1 MNNDLLQRESK
12 KALAVIMTTGAV
24 DFTNRMLTDR
34 EWTVGLLERDLN
46 FIRERCAYYE
56 GEIIQATEVGLVAN
70 FHDAVKAV
78 KCALNIQKTLTRAL
92 TTMQPRDVLGHAIG
106 LHLGNLVINGI
117 EISGVAVTIA
127 SQLQLEANWG
137 TIHIS
142 QSIYDQVNQT
152 LDLEQNYTTNCVGEK
167 YLQKI
172 YQVLPK
178 GFTSSIPVINS
189 VNLIDIDAIEII
201 HESSGEY
208 IEPSRL
214 LFDTVVSE
222 LEISQNIIDIK
233 QLLLYICLDKWESD
247 RSKLEKLNLKG
258 LIQELLELTGT
269 HSALVSLIAET
280 TQTLEREYAPIGEII
295 VNEISKLYSDYQ
307 SEPQNIY
314 DEVTQSLEDINK
326 DPTRIKRLLFYLC
339 QQDLSHLDSQ
349 SLTLSVAIRE
359 LQNLYPS
366 LEALRSRMK
375 QALTIIKKPEYIAI
389 MDVVIDE
396 LSAIYPGRSPSIPT
410 VDSIIATPDSHQVND
425 KLADYLA
432 EKSENLIDE
441 EIANLDLFDLRLEII
456 KYLSPL
462 RVKILIFSALNN
474 VSESTNDSIT
484 AIRTYELDDLLRDLF
499 YAYKS
504 PEKLEMQLKNTA
516 RLFKDIDEYE
526 QAATVIMSAVMTIYK
541 KLGIGN

>member
-12 KALAVIMTTGAV
+12 KALAVIMTTGVV
-24 DFTNRMLTDR
+24 DITNRMLTDR
-34 EWTVGLLERDLN
+34 QWTMSLLERDLN
-46 FIRERCAYYE
+46 FIREQCAYYE

-70 FHDAVKAV
+70 FHDAVKAIE
-78 KCALNIQKTLTRAL
+78 CALDIQKTLTRAAA
-92 TTMQPRDVLGHAIG
+92 TMQPRDILGHAIG
-106 LHLGNLVINGI
+106 LHLGDLVINGI
-117 EISGVAVTIA
+117 EISGAAVTIA

-142 QSIYDQVNQT
+142 QSIYDRVKPT
-152 LDLEQNYTTNCVGEK
+152 LDLEQNYTTNYVGEK

-189 VNLIDIDAIEII
+189 LNLIDIDAIEII
-201 HESSGEY
+201 PKSSGEF

-247 RSKLEKLNLKG
+247 RSKLEKSNLKG

-269 HSALVSLIAET
+269 HSVLVSLITET
-280 TQTLEREYAPIGEII
+280 TQTLERKYAPIGKII

-314 DEVTQSLEDINK
+314 DEITQSLEEINK

-339 QQDLSHLDSQ
+339 QQDLSQLDPQ

-375 QALTIIKKPEYIAI
+375 QALAVIKKPEYIAI

-396 LSAIYPGRSPSIPT
+396 LSAIYPGRSHSIPT
-410 VDSIIATPDSHQVND
+410 VDSIISTPDSHQVND
-425 KLADYLA
+425 KLADNLA
-432 EKSENLIDE
+432 EKSEKLIDE

-456 KYLSPL
+456 KYMSPL

-474 VSESTNDSIT
+474 VSESTNDIIT

-504 PEKLEMQLKNTA
+504 PEKLEMQLQNRA
-516 RLFKDIDEYE
+516 RLFKDIEEYE
-526 QAATVIMSAVMTIYK
+526 EAARVIMSAVMTIYK